1 MRRWRR
7 RAETLA
13 RPPWL
18 VQGHHAG
25 IEFAWR
31 VHAAQET
38 WTAKVDGKAAIV
50 LSLETAVLAAL
61 FAVQSP
67 NLLLGRLVGWRSIIA
82 DIGVAFHITA
92 VAFAAAAVIPLLGP
106 CARHKAEHGNNA
118 IYFGHLRYWND
129 ERLAHWL
136 AKLRPD
142 EELKQLSRQLVEL
155 SRRNWR
161 KHRYLQLSMLAA
173 LTGSVLIGVGVL
185 APHGW

>member
-7 RAETLA
+7 RADTPV
-13 RPPWL
+13 RPL
-18 VQGHHAG
+18 GLEQGHHAG

-67 NLLLGRLVGWRSIIA
+67 NLLLGRLIGWRSIMS
-82 DIGVAFHITA
+82 DTGVAFHIAA
-92 VAFAAAAVIPLLGP
+92 VVFAAAAVIPMLGP
-106 CARHKAEHGNNA
+106 RGRHKAEHGNNA
-118 IYFGHLRYWND
+118 IYFGHLRYWSD
-129 ERLAHWL
+129 TRLAPWL
-136 AKLRPD
+136 EQLRPE

-161 KHRYLQLSMLAA
+161 KHRHLQLSMLSA
-173 LTGSVLIGVGVL
+173 LIGSALIGIAVL
-185 APHGW
+185 VPH